1 MTRTRTLALL
11 TSLNH
16 KGIRNY
22 VAIKRI
28 MIDIDGVQTSS
39 SSLHEVQ
46 LPEIQ
51 TAVVVVEKS
60 ES

>member
-1 MTRTRTLALL
+1 
-11 TSLNH
+11 
-16 KGIRNY
+16 
-22 VAIKRI
+22 

>member
-1 MTRTRTLALL
+1 
-11 TSLNH
+11 
-16 KGIRNY
+16 
-22 VAIKRI
+22 

-46 LPEIQ
+46 LQEIQ
-51 TAVVVVEKS
+51 TVVVVVVEKS

>member
-1 MTRTRTLALL
+1 MTRTLALL
-11 TSLNH
+11 TSLIH

>member
-1 MTRTRTLALL
+1 
-11 TSLNH
+11 
-16 KGIRNY
+16 
-22 VAIKRI
+22 

-46 LPEIQ
+46 LLEIQ
-51 TAVVVVEKS
+51 TVVVEKS

>member
-1 MTRTRTLALL
+1 
-11 TSLNH
+11 
-16 KGIRNY
+16 
-22 VAIKRI
+22 

-51 TAVVVVEKS
+51 TVVVVVEKS

>member
-1 MTRTRTLALL
+1 MTRTLALL

-51 TAVVVVEKS
+51 TVVVVVVEKS